1 MVMSPL
7 LLSLSLPLSD
17 IVSTATTSL
26 VFIRASATA
35 IRVVLVL
42 LYKPF
47 GSHFSIR
54 FVVVFDDILF
64 VAFSVLPP
72 CCFYC

>member
-1 MVMSPL
+1 MMIEKMTSILQL
-7 LLSLSLPLSD
+7 LQNT
-17 IVSTATTSL
+17 VVA
-26 VFIRASATA
+26 VHIRASATA

-72 CCFYC
+72 CCFCC